1 MAALARAV
9 RALSPSRLHAV
20 TTQRVHALST
30 LSRSHTLSTAAAA
43 IDEEADWAAAFKDA
57 TDAFSGEDSHE
68 TSAQRMRELVKSGLL
83 RHTDLRDRPDR
94 FFEAHRLLARRAV
107 SEGPGFWIRFTVH
120 YNLCYGTV
128 LAVGN
133 EDQIA
138 ALDDVEALGKLG
150 CFALTE
156 KRAVVQSGLV
166 VETSA
171 TFDAATN
178 EFVLTS
184 PNQGAFKNWI
194 SQGHV
199 ADQAVVLADLTVG
212 SERVG
217 PHAFLVDM
225 ASAGISTGDMG
236 VKTTGN
242 DLDNAWIGFNGVRV
256 PRSALLD
263 AHCDVTA
270 DGTYARTTEGI
281 LPFEMIGQRL
291 YTGRVAVAQAALAF
305 RRQVFEVTEA
315 YAKQKPI
322 PDVAGRKGRV
332 LADIPQLRALFADA
346 AKRADA
352 LEAFVGTCED
362 KLAPLLKTGAVP
374 DADLALAIATA
385 KVRAVEDSID
395 ACWQLKQEVGSYAL
409 MGDSGFKHLDFLNC
423 CKFAEGDSRVLAQ
436 KMARDVMRVYAKT
449 GDAGDAESTRLA
461 ADLAKALAPA
471 NGDKVA
477 TADLWDEHFEKV
489 YALADAVMD
498 RVVAE
503 A

>member
-9 RALSPSRLHAV
+9 RALSQSPRLRAV

-43 IDEEADWAAAFKDA
+43 IDEEAEWSVAFKDA

-156 KRAVVQSGLV
+156 KRAGVQSGLV

-184 PNQGAFKNWI
+184 PNQGAYLCRNQPCRRDD
-194 SQGHV
+194 S
-199 ADQAVVLADLTVG
+199 AECAV
-212 SERVG
+212 
-217 PHAFLVDM
+217 
-225 ASAGISTGDMG
+225 
-236 VKTTGN
+236 
-242 DLDNAWIGFNGVRV
+242 
-256 PRSALLD
+256 
-263 AHCDVTA
+263 
-270 DGTYARTTEGI
+270 
-281 LPFEMIGQRL
+281 
-291 YTGRVAVAQAALAF
+291 
-305 RRQVFEVTEA
+305 
-315 YAKQKPI
+315 
-322 PDVAGRKGRV
+322 
-332 LADIPQLRALFADA
+332 
-346 AKRADA
+346 
-352 LEAFVGTCED
+352 
-362 KLAPLLKTGAVP
+362 KL
-374 DADLALAIATA
+374 
-385 KVRAVEDSID
+385 
-395 ACWQLKQEVGSYAL
+395 
-409 MGDSGFKHLDFLNC
+409 
-423 CKFAEGDSRVLAQ
+423 
-436 KMARDVMRVYAKT
+436 
-449 GDAGDAESTRLA
+449 
-461 ADLAKALAPA
+461 
-471 NGDKVA
+471 
-477 TADLWDEHFEKV
+477 
-489 YALADAVMD
+489 
-498 RVVAE
+498 
-503 A
+503 

>member
-9 RALSPSRLHAV
+9 RSLSPARLRAL

-30 LSRSHTLSTAAAA
+30 LSRSHTLSTAAAT
-43 IDEEADWAAAFKDA
+43 IDEEAEWAAAFKDA

-68 TSAQRMRELVKSGLL
+68 TSAERMRALVKSGLL

-156 KRAVVQSGLV
+156 KRAGVQSGLV
-166 VETSA
+166 VETTA
-171 TFDAATN
+171 TYDN
-178 EFVLTS
+178 GEFVLNS

-242 DLDNAWIGFNGVRV
+242 DLDNAWIAFDSVRV

-263 AHCDVTA
+263 AHCDVSA
-270 DGTYARTTEGI
+270 DGTYARTTKGI
-281 LPFEMIGQRL
+281 ARSSVAL
-291 YTGRVAVAQAALAF
+291 YRF
-305 RRQVFEVTEA
+305 
-315 YAKQKPI
+315 
-322 PDVAGRKGRV
+322 D
-332 LADIPQLRALFADA
+332 
-346 AKRADA
+346 
-352 LEAFVGTCED
+352 
-362 KLAPLLKTGAVP
+362 
-374 DADLALAIATA
+374 AIA
-385 KVRAVEDSID
+385 
-395 ACWQLKQEVGSYAL
+395 
-409 MGDSGFKHLDFLNC
+409 
-423 CKFAEGDSRVLAQ
+423 EG
-436 KMARDVMRVYAKT
+436 
-449 GDAGDAESTRLA
+449 
-461 ADLAKALAPA
+461 
-471 NGDKVA
+471 
-477 TADLWDEHFEKV
+477 
-489 YALADAVMD
+489 
-498 RVVAE
+498 
-503 A
+503 

>member
-9 RALSPSRLHAV
+9 RSLSPRLRAV

-68 TSAQRMRELVKSGLL
+68 TSAQRMRELIKSGLL
-83 RHTDLRDRPDR
+83 RHTDLRDRPAR

-156 KRAVVQSGLV
+156 KRAGVQSGLV
-166 VETSA
+166 VETTA
-171 TFDAATN
+171 TYDN
-178 EFVLTS
+178 GEFVLNS

-225 ASAGISTGDMG
+225 ASPGISTGDMG

-242 DLDNAWIGFNGVRV
+242 DLDNAWIAFDKVRV

-263 AHCDVTA
+263 AHCAVSA

-281 LPFEMIGQRL
+281 APFEMIGQRL

-461 ADLAKALAPA
+461 GDLAKALAPA
-471 NGDKVA
+471 GGDKVA
-477 TADLWDEHFEKV
+477 TADLWDENFEKV
-489 YALADAVMD
+489 YDLADAVMD

>member
-1 MAALARAV
+1 MATLARAV
-9 RALSPSRLHAV
+9 RGLARPAHSRLCTRALP
-20 TTQRVHALST
+20 QRALST
-30 LSRSHTLSTAAAA
+30 LSPRTLSTAAAA
-43 IDEEADWAAAFKDA
+43 IDEEAEWAAAFKDA
-57 TDAFSGEDSHE
+57 TDAFSGDDSHE

-156 KRAVVQSGLV
+156 KRAGVQSGLV
-166 VETSA
+166 VETTA
-171 TFDAATN
+171 TYDN
-178 EFVLTS
+178 GEFVLNS

-199 ADQAVVLADLTVG
+199 ADQAVVLANLTVG

-242 DLDNAWIGFNGVRV
+242 DLDNAWIAFDACRV

-263 AHCDVTA
+263 AHCDVSA

-281 LPFEMIGQRL
+281 AHSG
-291 YTGRVAVAQAALAF
+291 AALH
-305 RRQVFEVTEA
+305 RFEHA
-315 YAKQKPI
+315 
-322 PDVAGRKGRV
+322 
-332 LADIPQLRALFADA
+332 
-346 AKRADA
+346 
-352 LEAFVGTCED
+352 
-362 KLAPLLKTGAVP
+362 
-374 DADLALAIATA
+374 
-385 KVRAVEDSID
+385 ID
-395 ACWQLKQEVGSYAL
+395 ASARWR
-409 MGDSGFKHLDFLNC
+409 
-423 CKFAEGDSRVLAQ
+423 EG
-436 KMARDVMRVYAKT
+436 
-449 GDAGDAESTRLA
+449 
-461 ADLAKALAPA
+461 
-471 NGDKVA
+471 
-477 TADLWDEHFEKV
+477 
-489 YALADAVMD
+489 
-498 RVVAE
+498 
-503 A
+503 

>member
-1 MAALARAV
+1 MATLARAV
-9 RALSPSRLHAV
+9 RGLARPAHSRLCTCALP
-20 TTQRVHALST
+20 QRQALST
-30 LSRSHTLSTAAAA
+30 LSPRTHSTAAAAA
-43 IDEEADWAAAFKDA
+43 IDEEAEWAAAFKDA

-133 EDQIA
+133 ENQIA
-138 ALDDVEALGKLG
+138 ALDNVEAAGMLG

-156 KRAVVQSGLV
+156 KRAGVQSGLV
-166 VETSA
+166 VETTA
-171 TFDAATN
+171 TYDN
-178 EFVLTS
+178 GEFVLNS

-263 AHCDVTA
+263 AHCDVSA

-305 RRQVFEVTEA
+305 RRQVYEVTEA

-362 KLAPLLKTGAVP
+362 RLAPLLKTGAVP

-436 KMARDVMRVYAKT
+436 KMARDYMRVFAKK
-449 GDAGDAESTRLA
+449 GDDGTAASRLA

-471 NGDKVA
+471 AGDKVA
-477 TADLWDEHFEKV
+477 TAELWDENFEKI